1 MTRLQSRTL
10 FIGLLLAAILGLL
23 LLNQSGRL
31 EGLKSVLLT
40 PLAALQRGVA
50 GLTGGLTTSLQ
61 GGSPDAAALR
71 QENTDLKAQVA
82 QLQKQVVDLQES
94 QADFNLLASLLNYAR
109 TQPDSHY
116 AAANVIGRDT
126 SPFLSYVIIDLGSDA
141 GVARDQPV
149 VTDNGL
155 VGTIVE
161 VNCCAA
167 KVRLITDPSS
177 AVNARL
183 QQSRDEG
190 VAVGRFG
197 GGLDLQYLSQQ
208 AQVKSGDLVLTS
220 GLGGGYPSGVVIGTV
235 SAVQRQAFDVLQTA
249 SITPGVDFNRL
260 EIVLVITNFKP
271 LDLTPFQAPTS
282 TPAAAAP

>member
-10 FIGLLLAAILGLL
+10 FVGLLLAAILGLL
-23 LLNQSGRL
+23 LLNQSGRID
-31 EGLKSVLLT
+31 GLKSVLLT
-40 PLAALQRGVA
+40 PLATLQRGVA
-50 GLTGGLTTSLQ
+50 GVTAGLTQSLR
-61 GGSPDAAALR
+61 GGPDTAALR
-71 QENTDLKAQVA
+71 QQNADLEAQVA

-94 QADFNLLASLLNYAR
+94 QADFNLLAALLNYAR
-109 TQPDSHY
+109 SQPDSHY

-126 SPFLSYVIIDLGSDA
+126 SPFLSYIIIDLGSDS

-149 VTDNGL
+149 VTDSGL
-155 VGTIVE
+155 VGTVVE

-197 GGLDLQYLSQQ
+197 GGLELQYLSQQ
-208 AQVKSGDLVLTS
+208 AHVKPGDLVLSS
-220 GLGGGYPSGVVIGTV
+220 GLGGGYPPGIVVGTV
-235 SAVQRQAFDVLQTA
+235 NAVQRQSFDVLQTA
-249 SITPGVDFNRL
+249 SLTPGVDFNRL

-271 LDLTPFQAPTS
+271 LDLTPFQAPTP
-282 TPAAAAP
+282 TPAASAP

>member
-1 MTRLQSRTL
+1 MTRFQSRTL
-10 FIGLLLAAILGLL
+10 FVALLIAAILALL

-40 PLAALQRGVA
+40 PLSALQRGVA
-50 GLTGGLTTSLQ
+50 GATAGLVDTVR
-61 GGSPDAAALR
+61 GSPDDAALR
-71 QENTDLKAQVA
+71 QENADLKAQVA
-82 QLQKQVVDLQES
+82 QLQKRIVTLQEG
-94 QADFNLLASLLNYAR
+94 QADLNLLSGLLNYAR
-109 TQPDSHY
+109 SSPDNRY
-116 AAANVIGRDT
+116 AAANVIGRDS
-126 SPFLSYVIIDLGSDA
+126 SPFLSFIIIDLGTDS

-155 VGTIVE
+155 VGVVVAVT
-161 VNCCAA
+161 CCSAR
-167 KVRLITDPSS
+167 VRLITDPDS

-208 AQVKSGDLVLTS
+208 AQVKTGDVVLTS
-220 GLGGGYPSGVVIGTV
+220 GLGGGYPEGIVIGTV
-235 SAVQRQAFDVLQTA
+235 SAVQRQSFDVLQTT
-249 SITPGVDFNRL
+249 SLTPGVDFNRL

-271 LDLTPFQAPTS
+271 IDLSPVLAPAPTPAVT
-282 TPAAAAP
+282 TP